1 MKHDDS
7 VHESMLKVT
16 KTLVEVFPD
25 FLDESM
31 DFEKVWEHASDVV
44 KHYLVYETMEDLNH
58 LNINSIQ
65 CIETDDTF
73 IVQPNNKQ
81 QREHLE
87 QWLISELVPYDD
99 ESAVVVDDEVV
110 YTSSINYII
119 LIPKYQF

>member
-1 MKHDDS
+1 MQEVKFKDYLEDVKPENSMKFFK
-7 VHESMLKVT
+7 E
-16 KTLVEVFPD
+16 
-25 FLDESM
+25 
-31 DFEKVWEHASDVV
+31 
-44 KHYLVYETMEDLNH
+44 Y

-65 CIETDDTF
+65 YIETENTF
-73 IVQPNNKQ
+73 IVQPNTKQ

-87 QWLISELVPYDD
+87 QWLISELRSYND

>member
-1 MKHDDS
+1 MQEVKFKDYLEDVKPENYMKFFK
-7 VHESMLKVT
+7 E
-16 KTLVEVFPD
+16 
-25 FLDESM
+25 
-31 DFEKVWEHASDVV
+31 
-44 KHYLVYETMEDLNH
+44 Y

>member
-1 MKHDDS
+1 MQEVKFKDYLEDVKPENSMKFFK
-7 VHESMLKVT
+7 E
-16 KTLVEVFPD
+16 
-25 FLDESM
+25 
-31 DFEKVWEHASDVV
+31 
-44 KHYLVYETMEDLNH
+44 Y

-65 CIETDDTF
+65 YIETENTF
-73 IVQPNNKQ
+73 IVQPNTKQ

-87 QWLISELVPYDD
+87 QWLISELRSYDD

>member
-1 MKHDDS
+1 MQEVKFKDYLEDVKPEDYMKFFK
-7 VHESMLKVT
+7 E
-16 KTLVEVFPD
+16 
-25 FLDESM
+25 
-31 DFEKVWEHASDVV
+31 
-44 KHYLVYETMEDLNH
+44 Y

-65 CIETDDTF
+65 YIETENTF
-73 IVQPNNKQ
+73 IVQPNTKQ

-87 QWLISELVPYDD
+87 QWLISELRSYDD